1 MPKSAKKRREK
12 AADFSKTKLKLGKGK
27 QLANNAIDT
36 SFKARSIAL
45 PSQSITVDKDA
56 DAPTTRRRLTFD
68 DLIVHLKHYSAGTRK
83 VKDAIAGLRELL
95 DANPSILESSLTPLI
110 NAAVRLVGDE
120 ASWTLEMS
128 PMPVNGL
135 PGRSTV
141 AGWNQSG
148 NENGSRVLEGYLGIL
163 SAGTKFGETDGPM
176 KATFNGE
183 RRSNRHVSSPHI
195 SRDRSESSPVSS
207 IDTWYLASWFKTPE
221 AYEAFDCLLQ
231 PSSIFRERGDCLT
244 EHGKPRL
251 IWNPMATPPVTTL
264 FWDLLKINGR
274 FSNYPKFGGDAASFV
289 RDLERRI
296 AASTDLKSILGYMS
310 PYFPFK
316 LNGSRE
322 IKAEQIFQA
331 LNLMFCELTALLVL
345 TSETTTNRGGKRVV
359 QKQRDTKDSLQ
370 VQTERVGEHVVQLLQ
385 GESLSATQLGRP
397 LSSAAYTALLPTIW
411 SLINNANASLLDVSN
426 DVLQATIEHARKV
439 SSKSALKQT
448 TIEFLAR
455 LVLLNTEPQFN
466 GHLNINASAAQPV
479 AEWVNHLPRCL
490 WELGSTNLAATEFYV
505 NGERDWPIRSIT
517 HATRGQILGPYSKL
531 PSTLVRRLA
540 LDLVT
545 LIGEDSSLSSAV
557 DVAVLG
563 TEEEPYWRSIR
574 N

>member
-1 MPKSAKKRREK
+1 
-12 AADFSKTKLKLGKGK
+12 
-27 QLANNAIDT
+27 
-36 SFKARSIAL
+36 
-45 PSQSITVDKDA
+45 
-56 DAPTTRRRLTFD
+56 
-68 DLIVHLKHYSAGTRK
+68 
-83 VKDAIAGLRELL
+83 
-95 DANPSILESSLTPLI
+95 
-110 NAAVRLVGDE
+110 
-120 ASWTLEMS
+120 
-128 PMPVNGL
+128 
-135 PGRSTV
+135 
-141 AGWNQSG
+141 
-148 NENGSRVLEGYLGIL
+148 
-163 SAGTKFGETDGPM
+163 
-176 KATFNGE
+176 
-183 RRSNRHVSSPHI
+183 
-195 SRDRSESSPVSS
+195 
-207 IDTWYLASWFKTPE
+207 
-221 AYEAFDCLLQ
+221 
-231 PSSIFRERGDCLT
+231 
-244 EHGKPRL
+244 
-251 IWNPMATPPVTTL
+251 
-264 FWDLLKINGR
+264 
-274 FSNYPKFGGDAASFV
+274 
-289 RDLERRI
+289 
-296 AASTDLKSILGYMS
+296 
-310 PYFPFK
+310 
-316 LNGSRE
+316 
-322 IKAEQIFQA
+322 
-331 LNLMFCELTALLVL
+331 
-345 TSETTTNRGGKRVV
+345 
-359 QKQRDTKDSLQ
+359 

-490 WELGSTNLAATEFYV
+490 WELGSTNLAATEIILRFLIVLCQRRARLANPQIVWSLRSQIVPYF
-505 NGERDWPIRSIT
+505 SIT

-531 PSTLVRRLA
+531 PSTSPVRRLA